1 MRMFANAA
9 LARCSTERI
18 KAMEYAYSTH
28 KTYSAAHI
36 ALYDY
41 FASGEV
47 FECEFAGIVRR
58 TTPHG
63 FRYDIMLRG

>member
-1 MRMFANAA
+1 
-9 LARCSTERI
+9 
-18 KAMEYAYSTH
+18 MEYAYSTH